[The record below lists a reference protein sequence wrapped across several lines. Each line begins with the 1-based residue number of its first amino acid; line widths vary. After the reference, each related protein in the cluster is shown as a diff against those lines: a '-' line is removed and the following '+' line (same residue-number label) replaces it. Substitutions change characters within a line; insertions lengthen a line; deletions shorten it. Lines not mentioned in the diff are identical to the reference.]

1 MKILLARGSP
11 SLYQISKCFRNGEQI
26 DNWHRME
33 FSMLEWYE
41 IGADAA
47 ANIARMQKLFTLAY
61 QTIGDKND
69 LSHKLD
75 FRIMTMNQAFE
86 ELAGFS
92 LEDDLRNAG
101 CDTLNPSLEEI
112 KTIFAQRLSERNL
125 PSGDENDTPD
135 DLFHRLFISLVE
147 EKLPADRPLILKD
160 WPSLIPTLA
169 CSIQET
175 PWADRWELYYRG
187 VETANCYTEENDMKA
202 LQQYWD
208 DQAPRKE
215 NAIIPVK
222 TDNNWLQSVA
232 GKMPRCSGVALGL
245 DRLIA
250 LLRGDNN
257 LYGLDLFSIHDMM
270 PDTWE

>member
-1 MKILLARGSP
+1 MKKLLSRGSP
-11 SLYQISKCFRNGEQI
+11 SLYQISKCFRNNEPI
-26 DNWHRME
+26 DTWHRME

-41 IGADAA
+41 LDADTT
-47 ANIARMQKLFTLAY
+47 ANIARMQELFTLAY
-61 QTIGDKND
+61 RTMRDKND
-69 LSHKLD
+69 VSHTLN

-92 LEDDLRNAG
+92 LENDLQNAG

-112 KTIFAQRLSERNL
+112 RAIFTQRLSERDL
-125 PSGDENDTPD
+125 PSGDGNDTPD

-169 CSIQET
+169 CSIPET

-187 VETANCYTEENDMKA
+187 VEIANCFTEENDMEA
-202 LQQYWD
+202 LQRYWD
-208 DQAPRKE
+208 DQAPKKA

-222 TDNNWLQSVA
+222 IDNNWLHSVA

-250 LLRGDNN
+250 LIRGDKN